1 MKKSILI
8 LISIL
13 LLLQVKAQLTVD
25 AGNDI
30 VVCCCTDNDEKK
42 VIQLGENLMVTGG
55 IPPFTYS
62 WSGKHYDFKFP
73 GGNLTWIYASDILDD
88 TTKSN
93 PEIVTRQNLN
103 EEWTTYYLKV
113 EDNAG
118 HKAYDSLQ
126 MIRSLIGVKTILI
139 PPDTIIHGDSIKL
152 IGDPY
157 FFSNFEPFTV
167 YNITPS
173 TGLADSTNIFGWAKP
188 DTTTTYYFQA
198 INSVGCVSPWYEY
211 WKIVVI
217 DTTAVSNAL
226 IAQPESS
233 CYFTGGDLIIERKQT
248 NTPFHLVITNLKG
261 QIIYK
266 DIHYQSSMT
275 LSDLKMKSNGLYII
289 TLDDGKQVESFKVI
303 NHQ

>member
-1 MKKSILI
+1 MIKSILI

-13 LLLQVKAQLTVD
+13 SLFQVKAQLTVD

-42 VIQLGENLMVTGG
+42 VIQLGENLVVTGG
-55 IPPFTYS
+55 IPPFNYS

-93 PEIVTRQNLN
+93 PEIVTRRNLN

-139 PPDTIIHGDSIKL
+139 PPDTIMHGDSINL

-157 FFSNFEPFTV
+157 FFSNFEPFTI

-188 DTTTTYYFQA
+188 DTTTTYYLQA
-198 INSVGCVSPWYEY
+198 TNSVGCKSSKIKYK
-211 WKIVVI
+211 KIVVV
-217 DTTAVSNAL
+217 DTTAVSNEF
-226 IAQPESS
+226 IAQSKS
-233 CYFTGGDLIIERKQT
+233 NCYFSGGNLIIERKQT
-248 NTPFHLVITNLKG
+248 NTPFYLIITNLKG
-261 QIIYK
+261 QIIHK
-266 DIHYQSSMT
+266 KIHHQSRLI
-275 LSDLKMKSNGLYII
+275 LSDLKQKPNGLYII
-289 TLDDGKQVESFKVI
+289 TLDDGKQKESFKLI